1 MYSFVA
7 VLLLSMPKNRAVL
20 ILRQMVQKSGDHI
33 IIFGLHLRP
42 LFGRES
48 SSSVLPENGVKISAG
63 KSEIWGVKSPVR
75 LMPTEFLQSASIS
88 VHNVGK
94 GSQKRSWRKP
104 RQEPAFQAFLPT
116 AKILMPGQFTW
127 PEQIKRV
134 GRSRRRRRNPKR
146 RTRLRHVLLF
156 VFAYQFRYLLTNQIY
171 CCKSRCTTSLGP
183 FPVRS

>member
-94 GSQKRSWRKP
+94 GSQKRSWRKT

-127 PEQIKRV
+127 PERRKSV
-134 GRSRRRRRNPKR
+134 GRSPKR